1 MGFHPRF
8 DAVARSYEYRI
19 GLADEAFSPFNR
31 GWCWALERDVDLDL
45 LQRVAG
51 LLVGSHSFGAFAK
64 SGQEHRGDVC
74 RVSDA
79 LWKPWE
85 GLGVMFSISANR
97 FLHHMVRY
105 LVGTMVE
112 IGWGRRPPDDLPGLL
127 GGDDGSLVTS
137 RPAPARGLFLSAVE
151 FPPEKIR
158 PPTDPEPT
166 EDHSERI
173 TEDPNKR

>member
-31 GWCWALERDVDLDL
+31 GWCWALQREVDLDL
-45 LQRVAG
+45 LHRAAG
-51 LLVGSHSFGAFAK
+51 LLVGNHSFGAFAK
-64 SGQEHRGDVC
+64 AGQEHRGDVC

-79 LWKPWE
+79 LWEPWE
-85 GLGVMFSISANR
+85 GLGVIFAISANR

-112 IGWGRRPPDDLPGLL
+112 IGWRRRPLDDLRGLL
-127 GGDDGSLVTS
+127 IGSDEPLVTS

-151 FPPEKIR
+151 FPAEKVR
-158 PPTDPEPT
+158 TDDDPEHGQ
-166 EDHSERI
+166 DRAERI
-173 TEDPNKR
+173 TEDPE